1 MQADGA
7 SIYVAGN
14 PELYPMEYYDPES
27 GTYQG
32 AIPDFLRAFAR
43 DCGYE
48 LRYLQPGPADRR
60 AELAERQQVDL
71 ISGCADG
78 SRYAHTDG
86 EPVILF
92 VSGAEGEETAIQL
105 WFTQVSPG
113 RFQADLRGYA
123 ARISQEEWIGS
134 ILRSAGDV
142 PPRQLPM
149 GLLWGGGLLLLA
161 LAAALAVCL
170 YRLRRA
176 RRRRIQ
182 AVQADP

>member
-7 SIYVAGN
+7 IIYVAGN
-14 PELYPMEYYDPES
+14 PQLYPMEYYDPES

-92 VSGAEGEETAIQL
+92 VSGAEGEETAVQL

-123 ARISQEEWIGS
+123 ARIS
-134 ILRSAGDV
+134 
-142 PPRQLPM
+142 
-149 GLLWGGGLLLLA
+149 
-161 LAAALAVCL
+161 
-170 YRLRRA
+170 
-176 RRRRIQ
+176 
-182 AVQADP
+182 